1 MIRLLQGHFFTR
13 DFLSG
18 RIEAHNEN
26 SFRYV
31 ILLLKRRVPEGR
43 KQGSEKGLNARD
55 SLPHKL
61 WGFGCFLVSHRLIMS
76 KTVRTF

>member
-1 MIRLLQGHFFTR
+1 MIRLLQGHFFAR

-31 ILLLKRRVPEGR
+31 ILLLKRRVPEG
-43 KQGSEKGLNARD
+43 GNRD
-55 SLPHKL
+55 LK
-61 WGFGCFLVSHRLIMS
+61 
-76 KTVRTF
+76 KD

>member
-1 MIRLLQGHFFTR
+1 MIRLLQGHFFAR

-43 KQGSEKGLNARD
+43 NRGLKKDGMQGRFTA
-55 SLPHKL
+55 
-61 WGFGCFLVSHRLIMS
+61 
-76 KTVRTF
+76 